1 MNKIFNLST
10 KILIVFLLPFWI
22 LIGSVR
28 MLVTSEYMRAEYNK
42 VGFPEDIFGFNK
54 EQRIGFASE
63 NVRYLRDNLPI
74 SMLEEQNNQG
84 KPLYNI
90 RELNHMEDVQNVYQ
104 FFWKAWIAI
113 SVLIGLIYILTL
125 ARRGN
130 WRAFSSAIK
139 LGGFSTAGLI
149 AIVGILAFVGWD
161 TWFLIF
167 HKLFFANGTWTF
179 SYSDTLIRLFPQKFW
194 MDAVFTISG
203 LSLIIGLFIGFVG
216 RIWQKKL
223 TNS

>member
-1 MNKIFNLST
+1 MKKIFNLST

-28 MLVTSEYMRAEYNK
+28 MLVTSEYIRVEYNRA
-42 VGFPEDIFGFNK
+42 GFPEDIFGFNK

-63 NVRYLRDNLPI
+63 NVRYLRDNLQI
-74 SMLEEQNNQG
+74 STLEEQNNQG
-84 KPLYNI
+84 QPLYNT

-113 SVLIGLIYILTL
+113 SVLISLIFILTL

-139 LGGFSTAGLI
+139 LGGFGTAGLI
-149 AIVGILAFVGWD
+149 AIVEILAFVGWD

-167 HKLFFANGTWTF
+167 HKLLFANGTWTF

-194 MDAVFTISG
+194 MDAVFTITG
-203 LSLIIGLFIGFVG
+203 LSLIIGLLTGFVG

-223 TNS
+223 IQ

>member
-1 MNKIFNLST
+1 MRNIFYVST

-28 MLVTSEYMRAEYNK
+28 LLVTSDYMRVEYNRA
-42 VGFPEDIFGFNK
+42 GFPEDLFGFNK

-74 SMLEEQNNQG
+74 STLEEQNIQG
-84 KPLYNI
+84 QPLYNT
-90 RELNHMEDVQNVYQ
+90 RELKHMEDVQNVYQ

-113 SVLIGLIYILTL
+113 SVMIGLIFILTL
-125 ARRGN
+125 TLRGN
-130 WRAFSSAIK
+130 WRTFSSAIK
-139 LGGFSTAGLI
+139 LGGFGTAGLI
-149 AIVGILAFVGWD
+149 AIVGILAFIGWD

-167 HKLFFANGTWTF
+167 HKLFFTSGSWTF
-179 SYSDTLIRLFPQKFW
+179 NFSDTLIRLFPQKFW
-194 MDAVFTISG
+194 MDAVFTVSG
-203 LSLIIGLFIGFVG
+203 LSLIIGLLTGFVG

-223 TNS
+223 IQ